1 MSYKIAHLS
10 DIHFRSLKR
19 HDEYKKVFK
28 KIFKKLKEEKVD
40 SIFIGGDIVH
50 SKTQGITPELIDV
63 LNWWFT
69 SLAEISQVHVILGNH
84 DGLILNKDRQDAI
97 SPIISALN
105 NKNIHLYK
113 QSGIYDS
120 GMKDINWCVFSCF
133 DEENWNKVKPVENK
147 INIACFHGAVWGSKT
162 DIDWELDGEV
172 SLSFFDNFDFGF
184 LGDIHKKQF
193 LDLTFFLLLL
203 KF

>member
-28 KIFKKLKEEKVD
+28 KIFKKLEQEKVD

-113 QSGIYDS
+113 QSGVYSS
-120 GMKDINWCVFSCF
+120 GMNDINWCVFSCF
-133 DEENWNKVKPVENK
+133 DEENWSKVKPVENK

-172 SLSFFDNFDFGF
+172 SLSFFDNFD
-184 LGDIHKKQF
+184 L
-193 LDLTFFLLLL
+193 
-203 KF
+203 